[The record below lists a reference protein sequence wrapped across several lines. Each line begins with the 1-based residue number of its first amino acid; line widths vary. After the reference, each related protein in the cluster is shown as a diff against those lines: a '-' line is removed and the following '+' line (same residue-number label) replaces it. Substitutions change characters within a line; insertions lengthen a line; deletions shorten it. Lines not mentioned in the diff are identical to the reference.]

1 MPLSALQETRSQG
14 RSAQWN
20 FCGQPDVLKGVKRNV
35 QGTTMIDYNF
45 IVLARLE
52 YQERIRK
59 IEEELLARQ
68 QMERLPSTSDRL
80 LFAVGEWL
88 EHAGAQLKAQHQP
101 AIQPT
106 YHGSHAR

>member
-1 MPLSALQETRSQG
+1 
-14 RSAQWN
+14 
-20 FCGQPDVLKGVKRNV
+20 
-35 QGTTMIDYNF
+35 MIDYNF
-45 IVLARLE
+45 IVLARME
-52 YQERIRK
+52 HQERIRK

-88 EHAGAQLKAQHQP
+88 EHAGARLKAQHKP

-106 YHGSHAR
+106 YHSSHAR